1 MPDTTHQGDRPAL
14 SREERKQL
22 LVFACAA
29 DRVALAHACRPRPR
43 QPVQLA
49 AQVLR
54 MLEPVTALLPA
65 GIGRWLR
72 GANFLARAG
81 RQLGWLTS

>member
-1 MPDTTHQGDRPAL
+1 MPGTSDQGHRPL
-14 SREERKQL
+14 SRDERKQL

-29 DRVALAHACRPRPR
+29 DRAAWARACAPRPR

-49 AQVLR
+49 GQVLR
-54 MLEPVTALLPA
+54 MLEPVRRLLPA
-65 GIGRWLR
+65 GIARWLR

-81 RQLGWLTS
+81 RQLGWLAS